1 MGHILDC
8 ISDTDTTKKLYDF
21 GYSIEEHTESLHH
34 GDQIFGVRQ
43 AVLQHF
49 TWNPKTREENSV
61 QRKSTMDSHHTF
73 HFLGLLPNPTFWHH
87 ELRLRWSFLLD
98 PCYSGLKSWHTH
110 GIGYFTHRNL
120 RSHHAAFSR

>member
-21 GYSIEEHTESLHH
+21 GYSIEEHIESLHH

-49 TWNPKTREENSV
+49 T
-61 QRKSTMDSHHTF
+61 
-73 HFLGLLPNPTFWHH
+73 
-87 ELRLRWSFLLD
+87 
-98 PCYSGLKSWHTH
+98 
-110 GIGYFTHRNL
+110 
-120 RSHHAAFSR
+120 